1 LTLAAHCYGRCR
13 VQVVK
18 EFVMK
23 FRFRSN
29 DQVSGFLDKGTNVT
43 GELEFAG
50 TLRIDGNF
58 HGSISTGDVLIVGE
72 HAVIHADIKVG
83 EVEIHGQVFGNIEA
97 KRRVQITE
105 AGRVRGDIH
114 TPVLSVAVGAMLD
127 GRTRMAGDNP
137 EEAAVAA
144 RTMSHKDGRKEQF

>member
-1 LTLAAHCYGRCR
+1 
-13 VQVVK
+13 
-18 EFVMK
+18 MK

-58 HGSISTGDVLIVGE
+58 HGSISTGDILVIGE
-72 HAVIHADIKVG
+72 HAMVHADIKVG
-83 EVEIHGQVFGNIEA
+83 EIEIHGQVFGNVEA

-105 AGRVRGDIH
+105 TGRVRGDIH
-114 TPVLSVAVGAMLD
+114 TPVLSVSAGAMLD
-127 GRTRMAGDNP
+127 GRTRMAGENP
-137 EEAAVAA
+137 EETTQSA
-144 RTMSHKDGRKEQF
+144 RNLGHKDISRKEQF